1 MAVCVAVLLLIQL
14 VTNEQSAQDGE
25 KDTRLI
31 SHLPHASLL
40 RCTT

>member
-1 MAVCVAVLLLIQL
+1 MAACVEALLLIQL
-14 VTNEQSAQDGE
+14 VTKVQSAQDGE